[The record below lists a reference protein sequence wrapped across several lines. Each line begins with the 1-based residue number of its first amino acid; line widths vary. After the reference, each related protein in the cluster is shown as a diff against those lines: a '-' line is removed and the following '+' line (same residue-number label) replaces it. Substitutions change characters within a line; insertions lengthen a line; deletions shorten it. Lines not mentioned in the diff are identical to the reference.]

1 MAKRV
6 SKSKLSYTDAVAELE
21 GILQRL
27 RSGELGIDELTT
39 SVKRAKE
46 LIEICKAELT
56 ETKTELDKIINDAE
70 E

>member
-6 SKSKLSYTDAVAELE
+6 SKSKLSYTDAIAELE
-21 GILQRL
+21 AILQRL
-27 RSGELGIDELTT
+27 RSGELGIEELTT

-46 LIEICKAELT
+46 LIEICKTELT
-56 ETKTELDKIINDAE
+56 DTKTELDKIINDTE

>member
-6 SKSKLSYTDAVAELE
+6 SKSKLSYTDAIAELE
-21 GILQRL
+21 NILQRL
-27 RSGELGIDELTT
+27 RSGELGIEELTT

-46 LIEICKAELT
+46 LIEICKGEHT
-56 ETKTELDKIINDAE
+56 ETKTELDKIINDTE

>member
-6 SKSKLSYTDAVAELE
+6 SKSKLSYTDAIAELE
-21 GILQRL
+21 AILQRL
-27 RSGELGIDELTT
+27 RSGELGVEELTT

-46 LIEICKAELT
+46 LIEICKGELA
-56 ETKTELDKIINDAE
+56 ETKTELDKIINDTE

>member
-6 SKSKLSYTDAVAELE
+6 SKSKLSYTDAIAELE
-21 GILQRL
+21 NILQRL
-27 RSGELGIDELTT
+27 RSGELGIEELTT

-46 LIEICKAELT
+46 LIEICKEELT
-56 ETKTELDKIINDAE
+56 ETKTELDKIINDTE

>member
-6 SKSKLSYTDAVAELE
+6 SKSKLSYTDTIAELE
-21 GILQRL
+21 NILQRL
-27 RSGELGIDELTT
+27 RSGELGIEELTT

-46 LIEICKAELT
+46 LIEICKGKLT
-56 ETKTELDKIINDAE
+56 ETKTELDKIINDTE

>member
-6 SKSKLSYTDAVAELE
+6 SKSKLSYTDAIAELE
-21 GILQRL
+21 NILQRL
-27 RSGELGIDELTT
+27 RSGELGIEELTT

-46 LIEICKAELT
+46 LIEICKGVLT
-56 ETKTELDKIINDAE
+56 ETKTELDKIINDTE

>member
-6 SKSKLSYTDAVAELE
+6 SKKEISYSEAIAELE
-21 GILQRL
+21 QTIERL

-46 LIEICKAELT
+46 LISVCRTHLTQTKSEL
-56 ETKTELDKIINDAE
+56 ESIINE
-70 E
+70 PTE